1 VVSPIQK
8 TPAHLPA
15 NYKIMIAGSL
25 DTSWEVWFD
34 GLVIEQRVDP
44 DGTIQTCLHLQAA
57 DQPRLRSVLTR
68 LWDLNLTVL
77 AVECDET
84 LTNG

>member
-1 VVSPIQK
+1 MVYPIQK

-15 NYKIMIAGSL
+15 NYRITIAGSL
-25 DTSWEVWFD
+25 DASWEVWFD
-34 GLVIEQRVDP
+34 GLVIEQRADL

-68 LWDLNLTVL
+68 LWDLNLMLL
-77 AVECDET
+77 AVERDEAVSAC
-84 LTNG
+84 